1 MSKDQRRAQT
11 KKALLDALVICL
23 KTKISMILLPF
34 VWFKQLGL
42 AVRVF
47 IPTTKISMK

>member
-23 KTKISMILLPF
+23 EDQDFNDITHHST
-34 VWFKQLGL
+34 GSNS
-42 AVRVF
+42 RD
-47 IPTTKISMK
+47 

>member
-23 KTKISMILLPF
+23 EDQEFNDITTI
-34 VWFKQLGL
+34 WFKQLGL

>member
-23 KTKISMILLPF
+23 EDQDFNDITTIRLVQTAGIS
-34 VWFKQLGL
+34 
-42 AVRVF
+42 RSSF

>member
-11 KKALLDALVICL
+11 KKSSFDALVICL
-23 KTKISMILLPF
+23 EDQDFNDITTI

>member
-23 KTKISMILLPF
+23 EDQDFNDILPF